1 MITKGRLA
9 NLDYVI
15 AQYEKHNQM
24 VIEEVPKDKLLVF
37 EAKEGWPSLCEFL
50 DRSIPETGY
59 PNVNTTKEFVTR
71 LASSN

>member
-1 MITKGRLA
+1 
-9 NLDYVI
+9 
-15 AQYEKHNQM
+15 M

-50 DRSIPETGY
+50 DCSIPETGY